1 MSNLVSLPPPFIK
14 KLTLLINGRLNGI
27 ISLAELNSPIKKQ
40 QQSPSPPL
48 KKNNNSIEKQNSLD
62 KTPMTPNE
70 GVKSE
75 KDFAMLEFLNIRANG
90 CDVKLVFSEVFGAGS
105 EEEGERFNEFIKKV
119 QF

>member
-1 MSNLVSLPPPFIK
+1 
-14 KLTLLINGRLNGI
+14 
-27 ISLAELNSPIKKQ
+27 
-40 QQSPSPPL
+40 
-48 KKNNNSIEKQNSLD
+48 
-62 KTPMTPNE
+62 MTPNE